1 MGGERRKMATSS
13 GQVELD
19 AVFIKALKLLHSRH
33 PDSLDQL
40 RALRD
45 EVVRQH
51 SQQVPPPKISK
62 VSSENYLRLKMTYYP
77 DFCQTT
83 GAPSSQRDFAMH
95 NYYVVREFNGEKS

>member
-1 MGGERRKMATSS
+1 MVSGERRKMATSS

-51 SQQVPPPKISK
+51 SQQVPPPKMSK
-62 VSSENYLRLKMTYYP
+62 VSSENYLRLENDVLSRFLSNHRCPKLTTR
-77 DFCQTT
+77 FCN
-83 GAPSSQRDFAMH
+83 A
-95 NYYVVREFNGEKS
+95 